1 MLKAFLYGLGTAGPL
16 VAGAAVGLWWKL
28 PTRVLA
34 ALMAFGAGTMI
45 AAVSSE
51 LFQPAFNELGGE
63 VAGLALLIGTAV
75 YVVADRLIEQR
86 LGPASLGWAL
96 MLGTV
101 LDGIPENTALGVSLT
116 ETGGVVLLVAIAVGN
131 LPESISGSAKMREQH
146 KVGRGRVMALWIAT
160 GVVLVTVTMIGYA
173 AADVVRPGSI
183 AAVQAVAGG
192 ATIGVLADSLI
203 PEAYREGGWWIGL
216 ATAFGFVVAFSL
228 GA

>member
-1 MLKAFLYGLGTAGPL
+1 MLRALLYGLGTAGPL
-16 VAGAAVGLWWKL
+16 VAGAAAGLWWKL
-28 PTRVLA
+28 PDRVLA

-51 LFQPAFNELGGE
+51 LFQPAFNELGGGW
-63 VAGLALLIGTAV
+63 ASIALLGGAAV
-75 YVVADRLIEQR
+75 YVVADRLIELR

-101 LDGIPENTALGVSLT
+101 LDGVPENTALGVSLT

-131 LPESISGSAKMREQH
+131 LPEAISGSAQMRRH
-146 KVGRGRVMALWIAT
+146 HSLNPGHIVLLWVAT
-160 GVVLVTVTMIGYA
+160 GAVLVAVTIVGYA
-173 AADVVRPGSI
+173 ASDVVRPASI
-183 AAVQAVAGG
+183 AAVQAIAGG
-192 ATIGVLADSLI
+192 ATIAVLSDSLI